1 MFTMEDT
8 QKTYTLG
15 HKDKE
20 TDARVGELRTA
31 HGVVNTPIFMPVGTR
46 GTVKACTPQTLN
58 EQIQAEIILA
68 NTYHLYL
75 RPGHEIV
82 QEAGGLHQFM
92 GWDKPILTDS
102 GGFQVFSLG
111 PLRKITEEG
120 VTFRSPIDGTERF
133 ISPERSIEI
142 QNALGADII
151 MIFDEC
157 PALPNDY
164 EYLKNSMEMTLR
176 WAERSKKAHQNP
188 NQLLF
193 GIVQGGM
200 ERDLRQ
206 ASIEGTVSIGF
217 PGYAIG
223 GLSVGEEKSLMNEM
237 LAFTA
242 PLLPEDKPRYL
253 MGVGT
258 PEDLVDGVRC
268 GIDMFDCVMPT
279 RNARNGSLF
288 TSEGIV
294 RIKNAKY
301 TRDFSPLDPACS
313 CYTCQNFTR
322 AYLRHLHIENEILGA
337 QLHTLHNLHFYVS
350 LMRGIRHAICDGSFA
365 ALSSDE
371 PDISALVQ
379 LGQPTETVN

>member
-1 MFTMEDT
+1 MESD
-8 QKTYTLG
+8 QNPYTLI
-15 HKDKE
+15 HKDKNSE
-20 TDARVGELRTA
+20 ARIGTLQTC

-46 GTVKACTPQTLN
+46 GTVKACTPETLTDH
-58 EQIQAEIILA
+58 IQAEIILA

-75 RPGHEIV
+75 RPGHEVV
-82 QEAGGLHQFM
+82 QEAGGLHKFM
-92 GWDKPILTDS
+92 GWNKPILTDS

-120 VTFRSPIDGTERF
+120 VEFRSPIDGTERF

-157 PALPNDY
+157 PALPNEYD
-164 EYLKNSMEMTLR
+164 YLKNSMEMTLR
-176 WAERSKKAHQNP
+176 WAERSKNAHQNSD
-188 NQLLF
+188 QLLF

-206 ASIEGTVSIGF
+206 ASVEETVSIDF

-223 GLSVGEEKSLMNEM
+223 GLSVGEEKDLMYEM
-237 LAFTA
+237 LEYTA

-258 PEDLVDGVRC
+258 PADLVYGVRC

-294 RIKNAKY
+294 RIRNSKY
-301 TRDFSPLDPACS
+301 TRDFSPLDPNCT

-322 AYLRHLHIENEILGA
+322 AYLRHLHVENEILGS
-337 QLHTLHNLHFYVS
+337 QLHTLHNLHFYLS
-350 LMRGIRHAICDGSFA
+350 LMRGIRRAICDGSFA
-365 ALSSDE
+365 SLASDE
-371 PDISALVQ
+371 PDIGTLVG
-379 LGQPTETVN
+379 LGQTTDVNFNS

>member
-20 TDARVGELRTA
+20 TDARVGELRTV

-164 EYLKNSMEMTLR
+164 AYLKNSMEMTLR

-206 ASIEGTVSIGF
+206 ASVEGTVSIGF

-223 GLSVGEEKSLMNEM
+223 GLSVGEEKNLMSEM

-322 AYLRHLHIENEILGA
+322 AYLRHLHIENEILGS
-337 QLHTLHNLHFYVS
+337 QLHTLHNLHFYIS
-350 LMRGIRHAICDGSFA
+350 LMRGIRRAICDGSFA

>member
-1 MFTMEDT
+1 MEAS
-8 QKTYTLG
+8 QKIYTLI

-20 TDARVGELRTA
+20 TEARVGELRTA

-75 RPGHEIV
+75 RPGPEIV
-82 QEAGGLHQFM
+82 QEVGGLHTFM

-120 VTFRSPIDGTERF
+120 VSFRSPIDGTERF
-133 ISPERSIEI
+133 ISPERSVEI
-142 QNALGADII
+142 QNALGADVI

-176 WAERSKKAHQNP
+176 WAERSKKAHQNSQ
-188 NQLLF
+188 QLLF

-206 ASIEGTVSIGF
+206 ASVEGTVSIGF

-223 GLSVGEEKSLMNEM
+223 GLSVGEEKALMSEI
-237 LAFTA
+237 LAYTA
-242 PLLPEDKPRYL
+242 LLLPEDKPRYL

-258 PEDLVDGVRC
+258 PEDLVYGVRC
-268 GIDMFDCVMPT
+268 GVDMFDCVMPT

-322 AYLRHLHIENEILGA
+322 AYLRHLHIENEILGS
-337 QLHTLHNLHFYVS
+337 QLHTLHNLHFYIS
-350 LMRGIRHAICDGSFA
+350 LMRGIRRAIYDGSFA
-365 ALSSDE
+365 GLATDE
-371 PDISALVQ
+371 PDIGALVG
-379 LGQPTETVN
+379 LGQPAEDVN